1 MRKLSS
7 MHRVQEFV
15 RLHRMGLLLWLNLS
29 ISNFRQSIYVMT
41 PPHVDSHRH
50 SKRDGHGGPH
60 DIASTADHSAIRGLV
75 TCMSDLRLGLPL
87 TKSVRGAT

>member
-1 MRKLSS
+1 MVK
-7 MHRVQEFV
+7 VNTW
-15 RLHRMGLLLWLNLS
+15 LLLWLNLS